1 MNTTLQNKI
10 EEAKKRFDEK
20 FHERG
25 GWYEQNAPF
34 DCWDAFDGLRKNIT
48 DFLEQELTSIA
59 IIAQEEARKEDDS
72 YRKIALLI
80 SSIFYYGNFKAETPN
95 ERELQSL
102 LEKVNLWPTN
112 EDLIVKR
119 SNLSTLS
126 NPTPQ

>member
-1 MNTTLQNKI
+1 MTPLQNKI
-10 EEAKKRFDEK
+10 EEAKKEYLDRFFPPEAIYSQDDEEK
-20 FHERG
+20 LS
-25 GWYEQNAPF
+25 W
-34 DCWDAFDGLRKNIT
+34 
-48 DFLEQELTSIA
+48 FLQELTSIA
-59 IIAQEEARKEDDS
+59 TLAQEEARKETDD

-126 NPTPQ
+126 NNTLQ

>member
-1 MNTTLQNKI
+1 MTPLQNKI
-10 EEAKKRFDEK
+10 EEAKNQLRDKAQERFEEYADVMSEK
-20 FHERG
+20 TFTAFHRALQV
-25 GWYEQNAPF
+25 YEN
-34 DCWDAFDGLRKNIT
+34 
-48 DFLEQELTSIA
+48 ELTSIA
-59 IIAQEEARKEDDS
+59 TLAQEEARKETDD

-126 NPTPQ
+126 NNTLQ